1 MFVLLALYWS
11 VKVGYNLFP
20 FLLFLQWMAVCYVG
34 YTYPCNILK
43 GYSSRIINMKSNAI
57 INT

>member
-20 FLLFLQWMAVCYVG
+20 FLHFLQWMAVCCVG
-34 YTYPCNILK
+34 YTYPCDILK
-43 GYSSRIINMKSNAI
+43 GYLSRIINMKSNAI